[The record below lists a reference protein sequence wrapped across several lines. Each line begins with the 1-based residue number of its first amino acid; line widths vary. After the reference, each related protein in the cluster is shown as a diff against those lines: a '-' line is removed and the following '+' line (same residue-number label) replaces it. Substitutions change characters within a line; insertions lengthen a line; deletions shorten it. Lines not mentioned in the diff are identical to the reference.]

1 MPVPGGGRA
10 SGAGRCP
17 LPLRMAPL
25 PSGCTAQAH
34 TVPHPGLGLFS
45 ISTDCGLAGQPRGP
59 RQVLPTSVNKLPPSH
74 CNLRGCFRAG
84 VSWAKTY
91 WGSGAL
97 WVKAAAAS
105 SSWRLQW
112 WAGGRGHGRPVLCVP
127 RQPTPG
133 LSPERG
139 RGGPPWRSEWGL
151 QGPGSAC
158 LPHFQISPARQG
170 PQSRVGSLPHPWAE
184 PSLCPFL
191 TQIPPSRLAHT
202 IHPAWPLLS
211 PGGGVGEEGQAGAG
225 PVPSPAGSSPLA
237 LMCRPELPSCPVV
250 FFLAVGM
257 NSGPCAYKVGALPSW
272 GLASARGRL
281 QITAC
286 ERPALLR
293 PILELRAPP

>member
-34 TVPHPGLGLFS
+34 TVPHPSLGLFS

-112 WAGGRGHGRPVLCVP
+112 WAGGRGHGRPALCVP

-139 RGGPPWRSEWGL
+139 QGGPLGIVNGGSRALGLLASPTSRYLQPGRAPRAGWGASL
-151 QGPGSAC
+151 TRGQ
-158 LPHFQISPARQG
+158 SP
-170 PQSRVGSLPHPWAE
+170 
-184 PSLCPFL
+184 LCPFL
-191 TQIPPSRLAHT
+191 TQTPPSRLAHT
-202 IHPAWPLLS
+202 FHPAWPLLS

-225 PVPSPAGSSPLA
+225 PVPPPAGSSPLA

-257 NSGPCAYKVGALPSW
+257 NSGPCAYKVGALPSL
-272 GLASARGRL
+272 GSGFCPG
-281 QITAC
+281 QTANHS
-286 ERPALLR
+286 L
-293 PILELRAPP
+293 